1 MTAAIRC
8 ITLISTQNKKLP
20 CHDRTFFSKLGW
32 KTPGVTHYD
41 SDKERALLKW
51 QLHCLLASLLA
62 WHATAWPK
70 KYAADSDVRFQS
82 FVFNHLNLTQCAG
95 IFLCTTNWDILAWTP
110 LNSLMSRTA
119 MMSPG
124 LTGWIGSQQHIN
136 PASDR
141 PRLQVV
147 WNDVKFRHV
156 STVQNK
162 IW

>member
-70 KYAADSDVRFQS
+70 KKSCRFRCSLSILCFQS
-82 FVFNHLNLTQCAG
+82 FESHAVCGNLSLHYKLGHSCLDPAQLIDEPHCHDVTWTDWVNRKP
-95 IFLCTTNWDILAWTP
+95 TTHKSCLRPPQT
-110 LNSLMSRTA
+110 SS
-119 MMSPG
+119 G
-124 LTGWIGSQQHIN
+124 LKWCQ
-136 PASDR
+136 
-141 PRLQVV
+141 
-147 WNDVKFRHV
+147 V
-156 STVQNK
+156 STCFDCAK
-162 IW
+162 